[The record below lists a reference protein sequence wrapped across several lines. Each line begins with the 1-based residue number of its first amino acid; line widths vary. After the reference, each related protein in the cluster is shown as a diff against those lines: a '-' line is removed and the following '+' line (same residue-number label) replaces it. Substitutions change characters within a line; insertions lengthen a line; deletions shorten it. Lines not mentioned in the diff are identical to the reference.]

1 MSTWL
6 PLVTK
11 YALSAA
17 LIVAIAE
24 LGKRSSWLGA
34 ALAAIPLTSLLAFV
48 WLHLDGAGNEA
59 IASMSHQIIWLV
71 LASLPLFLMLPW
83 LLGRGYGFWLSM
95 AISVAITSAGYLLTL
110 YSIKS
115 I

>member
-1 MSTWL
+1 MITWL
-6 PLVTK
+6 SLVTK

-17 LIVAIAE
+17 LIVAISE

-34 ALAAIPLTSLLAFV
+34 ALAAIPLTSLLAFI
-48 WLHLDGAGNEA
+48 WMHLDGAGTQA
-59 IASMSHQIIWLV
+59 IAQMSHQIIWLV

-95 AISVAITSAGYLLTL
+95 TISVAITSAGYLITL
-110 YSIKS
+110 YWLRST
-115 I
+115 